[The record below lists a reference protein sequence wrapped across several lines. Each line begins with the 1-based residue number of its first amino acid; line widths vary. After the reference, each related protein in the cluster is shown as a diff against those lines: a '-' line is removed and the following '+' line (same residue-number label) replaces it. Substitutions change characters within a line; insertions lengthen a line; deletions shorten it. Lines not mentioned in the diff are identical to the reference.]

1 MIEKIF
7 SLINEQKGYVVRH
20 IGSELSIRKT
30 SEIDWDVVRVV
41 IPLGGENKGVLKL
54 QSPDWN
60 EAFVFETIEVAKEK
74 FTELVMKLNMNDT
87 LFYSVLRESE
97 KWDIDIPEIETM
109 VKKQRMTQIEQIEDH
124 LTVLNHTIKKKTE
137 EMDNLK
143 KLIGE

>member
-1 MIEKIF
+1 MIKKIF
-7 SLINEQKGYVVRH
+7 SLINEQKGYVVRQ

-30 SEIDWDVVRVV
+30 SEIDWDVVKVV

-54 QSPDWN
+54 QSSEWTQ
-60 EAFVFETIEVAKEK
+60 AFVFETIEVAKEK